1 MLFTWQSAGSRT
13 SLFAAAFRGAVIT
26 AFHSEQEKARCSM
39 LHWRYLSLGKSLAR
53 WPWKSICLLQEQ
65 AADGTILSISFS
77 MPFCFVLNHILLIS
91 SYILFSKKK
100 IFLFHPSLCSEKP
113 QIASTVWFL
122 KSIQQL
128 SGFPRPLDVHVISSR
143 MKGRAG
149 RRAWRAAE
157 RYPLCPSE
165 PARCALEEVREWL
178 QRSPRARNW
187 AMAFLPRLLSS
198 QHLTGKWSCRKTRKM
213 ASLCHKTS
221 IGTIWEETNALGLCT
236 ALFFSLCLVTA
247 TRVRD
252 LWSQVLSSLLSSNP
266 ALDGWSWWHDTW

>member
-13 SLFAAAFRGAVIT
+13 SLFTAAFRGAVIT

-91 SYILFSKKK
+91 FYILFSKKK

-122 KSIQQL
+122 KPNSAAIRIPKALRRACHIQQNERTGREK
-128 SGFPRPLDVHVISSR
+128 SMKSSWVLPSVSQWACK
-143 MKGRAG
+143 M
-149 RRAWRAAE
+149 
-157 RYPLCPSE
+157 CP
-165 PARCALEEVREWL
+165 
-178 QRSPRARNW
+178 
-187 AMAFLPRLLSS
+187 
-198 QHLTGKWSCRKTRKM
+198 
-213 ASLCHKTS
+213 
-221 IGTIWEETNALGLCT
+221 
-236 ALFFSLCLVTA
+236 
-247 TRVRD
+247 
-252 LWSQVLSSLLSSNP
+252 
-266 ALDGWSWWHDTW
+266 